1 MIFQDRKHPPHLPT
15 LETATPTLLITV
27 CTKYRRKILA
37 NPTTHALL
45 REAWQTYNDF
55 SVGRYVIL
63 PDHIHLFVGDS
74 DLAPYKRTQNG
85 DPSARFLGAR
95 WVVSGRRKRRT
106 LRALGRQY
114 VSLAI
119 ALVPP
124 KPGRRRK
131 PIGVRHARPTVRRV
145 TVGYMN
151 AASAGLPP
159 PLRFL
164 LR

>member
-114 VSLAI
+114 VSVRPRLAV
-119 ALVPP
+119 APDHTEGLA
-124 KPGRRRK
+124 
-131 PIGVRHARPTVRRV
+131 HARPPDGPRRTGFIGSCFNLSLTVTERSV
-145 TVGYMN
+145 ISGQ
-151 AASAGLPP
+151 
-159 PLRFL
+159 
-164 LR
+164 